1 MVGVKGAEGSAPYAG
16 FSPLMLMKKCSF
28 MHNIL
33 IIIAFITMLTNA
45 TSEQQA
51 ATQDSN
57 CIIEHKA
64 LARRPQVQPNIT
76 Q

>member
-1 MVGVKGAEGSAPYAG
+1 
-16 FSPLMLMKKCSF
+16 
-28 MHNIL
+28 
-33 IIIAFITMLTNA
+33 MLTNA

-64 LARRPQVQPNIT
+64 LTRRP
-76 Q
+76 

>member
-1 MVGVKGAEGSAPYAG
+1 
-16 FSPLMLMKKCSF
+16 
-28 MHNIL
+28 
-33 IIIAFITMLTNA
+33 MLTNA

-64 LARRPQVQPNIT
+64 LARRPKV
-76 Q
+76 

>member
-1 MVGVKGAEGSAPYAG
+1 
-16 FSPLMLMKKCSF
+16 
-28 MHNIL
+28 
-33 IIIAFITMLTNA
+33 MLTNA

-64 LARRPQVQPNIT
+64 LARRPQVSDINKELTFKVKDQDKDQT
-76 Q
+76 LKAKDQDKD

>member
-1 MVGVKGAEGSAPYAG
+1 
-16 FSPLMLMKKCSF
+16 
-28 MHNIL
+28 
-33 IIIAFITMLTNA
+33 MLTNA

-64 LARRPQVQPNIT
+64 HTGLKYNQT
-76 Q
+76 

>member
-1 MVGVKGAEGSAPYAG
+1 
-16 FSPLMLMKKCSF
+16 
-28 MHNIL
+28 
-33 IIIAFITMLTNA
+33 MLTNV
-45 TSEQQA
+45 TSNCEQQA

-64 LARRPQVQPNIT
+64 LARRPYVQPNLT

>member
-1 MVGVKGAEGSAPYAG
+1 
-16 FSPLMLMKKCSF
+16 
-28 MHNIL
+28 
-33 IIIAFITMLTNA
+33 MLTNT

-64 LARRPQVQPNIT
+64 LARRTYKYNQT
-76 Q
+76 

>member
-1 MVGVKGAEGSAPYAG
+1 
-16 FSPLMLMKKCSF
+16 
-28 MHNIL
+28 
-33 IIIAFITMLTNA
+33 MLTNA
-45 TSEQQA
+45 TSEQA

-57 CIIEHKA
+57 CIIEHQA

>member
-1 MVGVKGAEGSAPYAG
+1 
-16 FSPLMLMKKCSF
+16 
-28 MHNIL
+28 
-33 IIIAFITMLTNA
+33 MLTNA

-64 LARRPQVQPNIT
+64 LARRPYVQPNIT